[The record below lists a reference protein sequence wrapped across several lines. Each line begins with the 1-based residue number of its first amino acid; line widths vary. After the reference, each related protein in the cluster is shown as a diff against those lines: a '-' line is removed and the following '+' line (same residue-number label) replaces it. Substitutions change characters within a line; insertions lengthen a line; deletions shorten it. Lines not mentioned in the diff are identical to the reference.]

1 MSGVEELNI
10 KATAAVLDFSRA
22 QEIDTLGISGTGT
35 VNVGFLNSRIK
46 SANIK
51 ADAGATVLIDAGN
64 TSTLEDINIKQASNT
79 TLTANSTQ
87 KLNLNVDMET
97 TFDNAIVK
105 STSVKEL
112 NYDIKQ
118 VGSATSNINLFVDFA
133 SQLEKLKIDNKT
145 DKDIV
150 QTFRDTV
157 TPPTYG
163 SNLKIMDVT
172 TQSKYHTSS
181 PLRALS
187 KADFKGVGD
196 NAIVELTGRIGMPTD
211 GRYPLQGTQ
220 DITLNAQNLKDLS
233 VANGEYIMTTRNVS
247 LTSTT
252 DKEGA
257 TVTYGALGG
266 YDPQNE
272 YNTWPL
278 TPGNNY
284 YLPRYQPNDVT
295 ISATGQKTLNV
306 GKINAVGDVN
316 LTAHITQAESVTT
329 FGTGIHNALHPS
341 SYWAS
346 LNKKV
351 PLHIA
356 GRSVT
361 INHSAATGV
370 DDGVLN
376 LRGWGWS
383 TGDNFTINASG
394 YKTLNGF
401 SETGMSITSYGDNGS
416 INLNTNATVAGS
428 TAKFGDHSTGGG
440 IQLRAK
446 NLNINATAANG
457 VTDSEVSYGNF
468 YGYKASGKATIKA
481 VNQKSVDIGWL
492 RGFNSTDDSK
502 KMDVDINLSTNIS
515 DATVSIGIRDT
526 GLSYGIGHRS
536 DTEPNEMARNV
547 KLSASGQKTF
557 KVKDISA
564 VGDVNVN
571 IEGSGLLS
579 TAEFRGSIQGKNI
592 DINLNNLSSA
602 SFAYGIAASG
612 GNLTIKSGTNNY
624 LQSITFSNTEGL
636 SGKNV
641 DLDFSNVIA
650 PIYFYNV
657 TAQES
662 LSFKGYAGDDVST
675 LRSIIFNSTA
685 TDFTANIVNAKGHLN
700 GNTANST
707 IKTLILKGGV
717 TNPASIEVAGNNT
730 DFTVMTGGLSKLQ
743 TLDLSGYVNASG
755 KTITTV
761 AATNI
766 DIASIK
772 GSATK
777 DVLSIAY
784 ATNTKL
790 KTVDTGA
797 GDDEVTFS
805 GTTTQTHD
813 ITVNLGTG
821 NDTITTAALTANK
834 KFEISGGAGNDKFKL
849 AASTTTDNTASKYV
863 TITDASRGDKIGLGD
878 TVTGFV
884 KTNANATSGQTDL
897 KDAINAALASQ
908 GTTTANNI
916 YAVYYGNETYLV
928 RDADASKT
936 LSAGDNLVKLAGL
949 SNYDVLNGNV
959 ITDTDGVT
967 KLLEITNS

>member
-1 MSGVEELNI
+1 M
-10 KATAAVLDFSRA
+10 
-22 QEIDTLGISGTGT
+22 
-35 VNVGFLNSRIK
+35 
-46 SANIK
+46 
-51 ADAGATVLIDAGN
+51 
-64 TSTLEDINIKQASNT
+64 
-79 TLTANSTQ
+79 
-87 KLNLNVDMET
+87 
-97 TFDNAIVK
+97 
-105 STSVKEL
+105 
-112 NYDIKQ
+112 
-118 VGSATSNINLFVDFA
+118 
-133 SQLEKLKIDNKT
+133 
-145 DKDIV
+145 
-150 QTFRDTV
+150 
-157 TPPTYG
+157 
-163 SNLKIMDVT
+163 
-172 TQSKYHTSS
+172 
-181 PLRALS
+181 
-187 KADFKGVGD
+187 
-196 NAIVELTGRIGMPTD
+196 
-211 GRYPLQGTQ
+211 
-220 DITLNAQNLKDLS
+220 
-233 VANGEYIMTTRNVS
+233 
-247 LTSTT
+247 
-252 DKEGA
+252 
-257 TVTYGALGG
+257 
-266 YDPQNE
+266 
-272 YNTWPL
+272 
-278 TPGNNY
+278 
-284 YLPRYQPNDVT
+284 
-295 ISATGQKTLNV
+295 
-306 GKINAVGDVN
+306 GDVN
-316 LTAHITQAESVTT
+316 LTSHFTQSGSTVRYGSDT
-329 FGTGIHNALHPS
+329 HLHPD
-341 SYWAS
+341 
-346 LNKKV
+346 
-351 PLHIA
+351 PFHA
-356 GRSVT
+356 GLGRNITGYIIGRNVT
-361 INHSAATGV
+361 INHSAANGI

-376 LRGWGWS
+376 FVGWS
-383 TGDNFTINASG
+383 WAQTGNYTFNVSG
-394 YKTLNGF
+394 YKTLNAF
-401 SETGMSITSYGDNGS
+401 SAQSGNIVAYGDNGS
-416 INLNTNATVAGS
+416 INLNTHATVAGA
-428 TAKFGDHSTGGG
+428 TARFGDHSTGGG
-440 IQLRAK
+440 IQLKAK

-457 VTDSEVSYGNF
+457 ITDSKVSYGNF
-468 YGYKASGKATIKA
+468 HGYKASGKATIKA

-492 RGFNSTDDSK
+492 RGFNSADDSK

-526 GLSYGIGHRS
+526 GLSYGIGHRI

-547 KLSASGQKTF
+547 KLSAAGQKTF

-564 VGDVNVN
+564 VGDVDVN
-571 IEGSGLLS
+571 IKGSGLHS
-579 TAEFRGSIQGKNI
+579 TAEFRGSVTGKNVN
-592 DINLNNLSSA
+592 INLDDLSNA
-602 SFAYGIAASG
+602 SFAYGIAANE
-612 GNLTIKSGTNNY
+612 NLTIKSGTNNY
-624 LQSITFSNTEGL
+624 LQSITFSTSEGL

-700 GNTANST
+700 GNPANST

-805 GTTTQTHD
+805 GTTTQTYD
-813 ITVNLGTG
+813 ITVNLGAG

-863 TITDASRGDKIGLGD
+863 TITDASRGDKIGLSNS
-878 TVTGFV
+878 VTGFV

-928 RDADASKT
+928 RDADANKA
-936 LSAGDNLVKLAGL
+936 LSAGDSLVKLAGL

-967 KLLEITNS
+967 KLLEITNA